1 MVDMEVQHHINT
13 QLWPRG
19 ENVSFQDRDGK
30 RYLQCTLALDR
41 SYELAAAY
49 TYAPHTAFMNLK
61 SDKELAQ
68 FVHAWGPLRLPDA
81 ERARAFS
88 TMRLDWCWA
97 FQRRFTA
104 FGRLLESF
112 GRAEEERTRLR
123 EYLAMSEEESKV
135 RELGPASQTVLVA
148 TWLETDS
155 LAHQLAAKAH
165 GTDILIQVIGPWLEK
180 ANTESVRGV
189 AAYLIEHVSYA
200 PPAYIKAEW
209 KGRRSRITATLGL
222 ENLEDALEWMIWNS
236 YWLKDPLMFC
246 RECHKAFRP
255 ETSHRRKFDTPECA
269 HRATARNWR
278 RKDLRRRRISRKGK

>member
-1 MVDMEVQHHINT
+1 MEVQHHINT

-19 ENVSFQDRDGK
+19 ENVSFQDRGGK

-49 TYAPHTAFMNLK
+49 TYAPHTEFMNLK

-81 ERARAFS
+81 ERARGFS
-88 TMRLDWCWA
+88 SMRLDWCWA

-112 GRAEEERTRLR
+112 GRAEEERARLR
-123 EYLAMSEEESKV
+123 EYLAMSEEECKV
-135 RELGPASQTVLVA
+135 RELGSIANSTGFLFNWMQT
-148 TWLETDS
+148 DR
-155 LAHQLAAKAH
+155 LAQQLAAKTS
-165 GTDILIQVIGPWLEK
+165 GPDGPDQVISAWFEK
-180 ANTESVRGV
+180 ANSESVRSAV
-189 AAYLIEHVSYA
+189 AYLIERVSYTQ
-200 PPAYIKAEW
+200 PAYIKPEW
-209 KGRRSRITATLGL
+209 EGRRPRISVSLGL

-236 YWLKDPLMFC
+236 YWLEDPLMFC

-255 ETSHRRKFDTPECA
+255 ETAHRRKYDSYECA
-269 HRATARNWR
+269 HRATARSWR
-278 RKDLRRRRISRKGK
+278 RKDLRRKRLSRKGK

>member
-1 MVDMEVQHHINT
+1 MKVQHHINT

-19 ENVSFQDRDGK
+19 ENVSFQERDGK

-41 SYELAAAY
+41 SYELAVAY

-81 ERARAFS
+81 ERARGFS
-88 TMRLDWCWA
+88 SMRLDWCWA

-112 GRAEEERTRLR
+112 GRAEEERARLR

-135 RELGPASQTVLVA
+135 QGLGSPASQIVFVV
-148 TWLETDS
+148 TWLQSDR
-155 LAHQLAAKAH
+155 LAQQLAVNAS
-165 GTDILIQVIGPWLEK
+165 GTDVFDQLISPWLEK
-180 ANTESVRGV
+180 ANPESVRGAV
-189 AAYLIEHVSYA
+189 ANLIENVSFA
-200 PPAYIKAEW
+200 PPAYLKAVWE
-209 KGRRSRITATLGL
+209 GHRPQITATLGL
-222 ENLEDALEWMIWNS
+222 ENLQDALEWMIWNS

-255 ETSHRRKFDTPECA
+255 ETGHRRKYDTPECA

-278 RKDLRRRRISRKGK
+278 RKDLRRRRISRKEK